1 MAKSHL
7 PLNALRAFEASARH
21 LSFTKAGMELR
32 VGQAAI
38 SHQVKALEA
47 RLGVE
52 LFRRRPRG
60 LALTDEGQ
68 ALIPAIAESFS
79 RVRATLE
86 RFEKG
91 HFRGVVSVGVVGTFA
106 TRWLLPR
113 LNSFRQ
119 AHPFVDLRIQTN
131 NNRVDLAGEGL
142 DFAIRYGNGS
152 WRNTEAI
159 PLLAVALSPVCAPQ
173 IAERITAPADLA
185 EEALSRSYHADEWP
199 RWFAAAG
206 VTCPAI
212 RGSLSHD
219 GRGGGV
225 VWSSRSTSRY
235 RSAVIGSRR
244 SSRRRPTRCGRFV
257 CGSRRRLQIFGHE
270 LRGGVERHQSAGFHA
285 ASRPLAV
292 SMAARRSR
300 TLAQSRCAC
309 CANSNRVSW
318 VKLSSHPVPRG
329 SNRTV
334 TRSKLSESF
343 SPTSA

>member
-1 MAKSHL
+1 VAKSYL

-52 LFRRRPRG
+52 LFRRLPRG

-79 RVRATLE
+79 RLRATLE

-106 TRWLLPR
+106 TGWLLPR
-113 LNSFRQ
+113 LSAFRET
-119 AHPFVDLRIQTN
+119 HPFVDLRLQTN

-159 PLLAVALSPVCAPQ
+159 HLFAALLSPVCAPQ

-185 EEALSRSYHADEWP
+185 EEALLRSYQADEWL

-206 VTCPAI
+206 VPCPAI
-212 RGSLSHD
+212 RGTVFDSSITMAEAAAQGAGVALLPVAMFERELSL
-219 GRGGGV
+219 GRLV
-225 VWSSRSTSRY
+225 QPFDLEVS
-235 RSAVIGSRR
+235 IGSYWLTSLKSKAESDAMRA
-244 SSRRRPTRCGRFV
+244 F
-257 CGSRRRLQIFGHE
+257 RLWVVAE
-270 LRGGVERHQSAGFHA
+270 A
-285 ASRPLAV
+285 
-292 SMAARRSR
+292 
-300 TLAQSRCAC
+300 
-309 CANSNRVSW
+309 ANSQ
-318 VKLSSHPVPRG
+318 
-329 SNRTV
+329 
-334 TRSKLSESF
+334 
-343 SPTSA
+343 A